1 MSVIFPFQLPTTGV
15 FSFCNCISSTERY
28 QLLADTDVQRARVR
42 DVLKRAK
49 RSNIQDMLEVV
60 KTIED
65 YIPHV
70 FTIKEGLEAGDL
82 LLDAEIVTSWR
93 LPLTSSHV
101 HLVEN
106 QRVQVPTIYFEIS
119 MTLLTYALSLLSL
132 GEETYQV
139 GQSEEKWKQA
149 TAHLLSAQ
157 AVLTY
162 LSTHPLQLG
171 SAPPLDLQP
180 STLTPIIKLI
190 SGSLHLLVVYKSLP
204 STPSTSKPPPAS
216 LMSRISI
223 YGLEQFS
230 AALSLLSAPFQNDAL
245 QNWLQDAKSYA
256 TAVAQRYMAVERE
269 SKGDVGSAIAFCVA
283 ARAELKSGT
292 AAEILKH
299 SSKFLHKKPSVFG
312 SSSASSSSSGGGGKQ
327 KDGIQ
332 VNIRALRSELED
344 LEKSYRTQNDSV
356 TFQRIPDVKEIKRN
370 WPSGREVVAPR
381 SEWVPPKSLVD
392 WDNVE
397 DVVEESRHGVKIG
410 YSGQGQYY

>member
-65 YIPHV
+65 YIPYV

-93 LPLTSSHV
+93 LSLTAPHL

-132 GEETYQV
+132 GEETYQI

-171 SAPPLDLQP
+171 SAPPLDLHP

-190 SGSLHLLVVYKSLP
+190 SGSVHLLVVYKSLS
-204 STPSTSKPPPAS
+204 STTSTSKPPPAS

-230 AALSLLSAPFQNDAL
+230 AALSLLSAPFQYDAL
-245 QNWLQDAKSYA
+245 QSWLQDAKSYA

-283 ARAELKSGT
+283 ARAEVKGGT

-299 SSKFLHKKPSVFG
+299 SSKFLHKKPSMSG
-312 SSSASSSSSGGGGKQ
+312 SSSSSSSGGGAKQ

-344 LEKSYRTQNDSV
+344 LEKSYRTQNDRV
-356 TFQRIPDVKEIKRN
+356 AFQKIPDVKEIKRN

-381 SEWVPPKSLVD
+381 REWVPPKSLID
-392 WDNVE
+392 WDSAE
-397 DVVEESRHGVKIG
+397 DVVEESSHEVKIG